1 MKTYRVFYK
10 EVLGHVFYVKAE
22 SEDEVIDR
30 FNELVDNGKID
41 FSDGEVVD
49 SDIDYIEEVK

>member
-10 EVLGHVFYVKAE
+10 EVLSHVFYVDAE
-22 SEDEVIDR
+22 SENEVVDR
-30 FNELVDNGKID
+30 FNELVDKGRID

-49 SDIDYIEEVK
+49 SDIDFFEEV